1 MSSNIQKKAAFLSL
15 GCKVNAYE
23 TQAMEKLFA
32 EAGYRL
38 VGFSEQADVY
48 VVNTCTVTNIADRK
62 SRQMLHRAKKTN
74 PDGVVVAVGCYVQA
88 PQSVLPEDAQVDLI
102 IGNSEKSQVV
112 ARVEEFIRRKEEG
125 AGGNGPSG
133 DRPAEDM
140 QEGSRVL
147 APAASLPLDAPGR
160 LRRGPAPLSN
170 EYEPLSIDTVVEKT
184 RANIKIQDGC
194 NQFCSYCII
203 PYVRGRIRSR
213 DEADILAE
221 IRNLAEKGYQ
231 EVVLTGIH
239 LSSYGKDKDN
249 TSHLLPL
256 LREVQAIPGIRR
268 IRLGSLEPRVIT
280 PAFADALAGLDK
292 VCPHFHLS
300 LQSGCDATLGRM
312 NRHYTTAEYERACT
326 LLREVYRAP
335 AFTTD
340 VIVGFPGESEEEF
353 RQTNAYVEEI
363 GFSRIHIFPYSKRAG
378 TKAAVMEGQV
388 PEPVKKERAARL
400 AETEK
405 RLALAYVR
413 QFAGQEEEVLF
424 EEEVLLGGK
433 AYFAGHTTRYVKVA
447 VPAAAAH
454 VQPGTIQ
461 AVRNLACRGA
471 EMLYGDN
478 TRE

>member
-88 PQSVLPEDAQVDLI
+88 PQSVLPEDAQVDLL

-112 ARVEEFIRRKEEG
+112 ARVEEFLLRKE
-125 AGGNGPSG
+125 
-133 DRPAEDM
+133 
-140 QEGSRVL
+140 
-147 APAASLPLDAPGR
+147 ASTGR
-160 LRRGPAPLSN
+160 LRRQPAPLSK

-256 LREVQAIPGIRR
+256 LKEVQAIPGIRR

-312 NRHYTTAEYERACT
+312 NRHYTTAEYERACS

-447 VPAAAAH
+447 VPAAAAQ

-471 EMLYGDN
+471 EMLYGDG

>member
-88 PQSVLPEDAQVDLI
+88 PQSVLPEDAQVDLL

-112 ARVEEFIRRKEEG
+112 ARVEEFIRRKE
-125 AGGNGPSG
+125 
-133 DRPAEDM
+133 
-140 QEGSRVL
+140 V
-147 APAASLPLDAPGR
+147 SLGAPGR
-160 LRRGPAPLSN
+160 LRRQPAPLSN

-471 EMLYGDN
+471 EILYGDS